1 MWPNQQET
9 ADLVKF
15 TEEILNGKLHFLCC
29 VFTVILIEVNV
40 TRSLGE
46 EYIYWCSSAS
56 CSDELYCI
64 CRKILCRPASLV
76 KKTRL
81 LFFWKFSEI
90 CYWIGAFRNIS
101 PVAIRCKLNVH
112 KRHIW
117 NKWSYEGLT
126 NSQFLCCDLRVKLVY
141 SVYSHSLCSQKIL
154 KVQ

>member
-15 TEEILNGKLHFLCC
+15 TEEILNGKLHFLCY

-46 EYIYWCSSAS
+46 EYIYWC

-81 LFFWKFSEI
+81 LLFWKFSEI
-90 CYWIGAFRNIS
+90 YSWIGAFRNIS
-101 PVAIRCKLNVH
+101 PVVIRCKLNVH

-117 NKWSYEGLT
+117 NKWSDEGLT
-126 NSQFLCCDLRVKLVY
+126 NPQFMCCDLCVKLV
-141 SVYSHSLCSQKIL
+141 VF
-154 KVQ
+154 V

>member
-15 TEEILNGKLHFLCC
+15 TEKILNGKLHFLCC

-46 EYIYWCSSAS
+46 EYIYWC

-90 CYWIGAFRNIS
+90 YSWIGAFRNIS

-126 NSQFLCCDLRVKLVY
+126 NPQFMCCDLCVKLVV
-141 SVYSHSLCSQKIL
+141 SV
-154 KVQ
+154 